1 MSRVYGEGI
10 FIQRKK
16 KEGRSPASHYPLM
29 IKCVFAAK
37 ETAVKMIRSIPF
49 MRLKHQVP
57 EEK

>member
-1 MSRVYGEGI
+1 MGRESSSNV
-10 FIQRKK
+10 KK